1 VQSKKE
7 FIHHFKAL
15 NQTSMAFLNTII
27 RGSGSYIPEKI
38 LKNSEFLNKD
48 FYDENQKRIDSPG
61 ETIVEKFEK
70 ITGISERRYANEN
83 QVTSDIAAEAA
94 KKAVADAGIDP
105 ESIDH
110 IILAHNFGDVQY
122 KTTQS
127 DSVPSLAAR
136 VKHLLD
142 IKNPNCVA
150 FDILFGCPGWVQSM
164 LLAHAHI
171 NSGMGKRFL
180 LIGSET
186 LSRVIDHND
195 RDSMIFADGAG
206 AVIVDGIEEEEKRGL
221 LSHAA
226 ATHSNEE
233 LHYLNFG
240 KSYKPE
246 TDDDMKYIKMQGR
259 KIYEYSLTHV
269 PVAMKQ
275 AMDKCSCEID
285 DLKKIIIHQ
294 ANEKMDAAIVKRF
307 YRLYK
312 RPMPKDIMPMSIK
325 SLGNSSVATMPT
337 LLDLMLKG
345 EYKEHPINKE
355 DLILFASVGAGMN
368 INAFTYKF

>member
-1 VQSKKE
+1 
-7 FIHHFKAL
+7 
-15 NQTSMAFLNTII
+15 MAFLNTVI
-27 RGSGSYIPEKI
+27 RGSGSYIPDQI
-38 LKNSEFLNKD
+38 RKNIDFINKD

-61 ETIVEKFEK
+61 EAIVEKFEK
-70 ITGISERRYANEN
+70 ITGISERRYAKED

-94 KKAVADAGIDP
+94 KKAVADADIDP
-105 ESIDH
+105 ESIDQ
-110 IILAHNFGDVQY
+110 IILAHNFGDVKY
-122 KTTQS
+122 KTAQS
-127 DSVPSLAAR
+127 DIVPSLASR
-136 VKHLLD
+136 VKHQLD

-164 LLAHAHI
+164 LLAHAYI
-171 NSGMGKRFL
+171 NAGMGKRFL
-180 LIGSET
+180 IIGAET

-206 AVIVDGIEEEEKRGL
+206 AVIVDGIEEEQKRGL
-221 LSHAA
+221 LSYAA

-246 TDDDMKYIKMQGR
+246 TDVDMKYIKMQGR

-269 PVAMKQ
+269 PAAMKQ
-275 AMDKCSCEID
+275 AMDKCSCKVD

-307 YRLYK
+307 FRLYK
-312 RPMPKDIMPMSIK
+312 KPMPKDIMPMSIRN
-325 SLGNSSVATMPT
+325 LGNSSVATMPT

-345 EYKEHPINKE
+345 KYKLHPINKD

-368 INAFTYKF
+368 INAFVYRF